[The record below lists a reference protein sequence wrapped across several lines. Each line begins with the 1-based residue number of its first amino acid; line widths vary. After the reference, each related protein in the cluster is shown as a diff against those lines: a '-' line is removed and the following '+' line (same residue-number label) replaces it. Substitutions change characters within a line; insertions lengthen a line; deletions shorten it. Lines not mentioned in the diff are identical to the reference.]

1 MNDSSSSVT
10 AEMITSKGVI
20 NIELFAGETPQ
31 TVANFVNLASQ
42 GFYDNLS
49 FHRVINDFMV
59 QGGCPQGTGT
69 GGSANKIMCEHNG
82 AAKQM
87 HDRGTLSM
95 AHAGPNTGS
104 SQFFI
109 CHNRQGTQHLD
120 GVHTAFGKVTEG
132 LDILD
137 TIGQGDTFSISLIK

>member
-1 MNDSSSSVT
+1 MKVKFT
-10 AEMITSKGVI
+10 TSKGDMVA
-20 NIELFAGETPQ
+20 ELFKDATPK
-31 TVANFVNLASQ
+31 TVANFTKLISE
-42 GFYDNLS
+42 GFYEGLK
-49 FHRVINDFMV
+49 FHRVIPNFMV
-59 QGGCPQGTGT
+59 QGGCPQGTGM
-69 GGSANKIMCEHNG
+69 GSAGHTIMCEHQG
-82 AAKQM
+82 AANQT

-95 AHAGPNTGS
+95 AHSGPNTGS

-137 TIGQGDTFSISLIK
+137 KIGQGDTFSINLIK

>member
-1 MNDSSSSVT
+1 MKVKFT
-10 AEMITSKGVI
+10 TSKGDMVA
-20 NIELFAGETPQ
+20 ELFKDATPK
-31 TVANFVNLASQ
+31 TVANFTKLISE
-42 GFYDNLS
+42 GFYEELK
-49 FHRVINDFMV
+49 FHRVIPNFMV
-59 QGGCPQGTGT
+59 QGGCPQGTGM
-69 GGSANKIMCEHNG
+69 GSAGHTIMCEHQG
-82 AAKQM
+82 AANQT

-120 GVHTAFGKVTEG
+120 RVHTAFGKVIEG

-137 TIGQGDTFSISLIK
+137 EIVQGDTFSISLIK

>member
-1 MNDSSSSVT
+1 MKVRFT
-10 AEMITSKGVI
+10 TSKGEMI
-20 NIELFAGETPQ
+20 AELFSDATPK
-31 TVANFVNLASQ
+31 TVANFRNLISE
-42 GFYDNLS
+42 GFYDS
-49 FHRVINDFMV
+49 MKFHRVIPNFMV
-59 QGGCPQGTGT
+59 QGGYPEGTGR
-69 GGSANKIMCEHNG
+69 GGSGTTIMCEHQVANFPS
-82 AAKQM
+82 QQ

-120 GVHTAFGKVTEG
+120 GVHTAFGKVIEG

-137 TIGQGDTFSISLIK
+137 TIAAGDAFSISLI

>member
-1 MNDSSSSVT
+1 MKVKFT
-10 AEMITSKGVI
+10 TSKGNMVA
-20 NIELFAGETPQ
+20 ELFKDATPK
-31 TVANFVNLASQ
+31 TVANFTKLISE
-42 GFYDNLS
+42 GFYEELK
-49 FHRVINDFMV
+49 FHRVIPNFMV
-59 QGGCPQGTGT
+59 QGGCPQGTGM
-69 GGSANKIMCEHNG
+69 GSAGHTIMCEHQG
-82 AAKQM
+82 AANQT

-120 GVHTAFGKVTEG
+120 RVHTAFGKVIEG

-137 TIGQGDTFSISLIK
+137 EIAQGDTFSISLIK

>member
-1 MNDSSSSVT
+1 MKVKFT
-10 AEMITSKGVI
+10 TSKG
-20 NIELFAGETPQ
+20 NMAAELFNDATPK
-31 TVANFVNLASQ
+31 TVANFTKLISE
-42 GFYDNLS
+42 GFYNDMK
-49 FHRVINDFMV
+49 FHRVIPNFMV
-59 QGGCPQGTGT
+59 QGGCPQGNGMGNAGYT
-69 GGSANKIMCEHNG
+69 IMCEHKE
-82 AAKQM
+82 AEFSTQQ

-137 TIGQGDTFSISLIK
+137 TIGQGDSFSISLIK

>member
-1 MNDSSSSVT
+1 MKVQFT
-10 AEMITSKGVI
+10 TSKGNMVA
-20 NIELFAGETPQ
+20 ELFKDATPK
-31 TVANFVNLASQ
+31 TVANFTKLISE
-42 GFYDNLS
+42 GFYDS
-49 FHRVINDFMV
+49 MKFHRVIPNFMV
-59 QGGCPQGTGT
+59 QGGCPQGNGQ
-69 GGSANKIMCEHNG
+69 GGSGTNIMCEHNG

-137 TIGQGDTFSISLIK
+137 TIAQGDSFSISLIK

>member
-1 MNDSSSSVT
+1 MKVKFTTNKGN
-10 AEMITSKGVI
+10 MIA
-20 NIELFAGETPQ
+20 ELFKDATPK
-31 TVANFVNLASQ
+31 TVANFTKLVSE
-42 GFYDNLS
+42 GFYEGLK
-49 FHRVINDFMV
+49 FHRVIPNFMV
-59 QGGCPQGTGT
+59 QGGCPNGNGQGDAGY
-69 GGSANKIMCEHNG
+69 KIMCEHNG
-82 AAKQM
+82 SAKQM

>member
-1 MNDSSSSVT
+1 MKVKI
-10 AEMITSKGVI
+10 ETSKGNMVA
-20 NIELFAGETPQ
+20 ELFNDATPN
-31 TVANFVNLASQ
+31 TVANFVKLISE
-42 GFYDNLS
+42 GFYEGLK
-49 FHRVINDFMV
+49 FHRVIPNFMV

>member
-1 MNDSSSSVT
+1 MKVKFT
-10 AEMITSKGVI
+10 TSKGNMVA
-20 NIELFAGETPQ
+20 ELFKEATPK
-31 TVANFVNLASQ
+31 TVANFTKLISE
-42 GFYDNLS
+42 GFYDS
-49 FHRVINDFMV
+49 MKFHRVIPNFMV
-59 QGGCPQGTGT
+59 QGGCPQGNGQ
-69 GGSANKIMCEHNG
+69 GGSGTNIMCEHNG

>member
-1 MNDSSSSVT
+1 MKVKFT
-10 AEMITSKGVI
+10 TSKGDMVA
-20 NIELFAGETPQ
+20 ELFKDATPK
-31 TVANFVNLASQ
+31 TVANFTKLISE
-42 GFYDNLS
+42 GFYEELK
-49 FHRVINDFMV
+49 FHRVIPNFMV
-59 QGGCPQGTGT
+59 QGGCPQGTGL
-69 GGSANKIMCEHNG
+69 GSAGHTIMCEHQG
-82 AAKQM
+82 AANQT

-120 GVHTAFGKVTEG
+120 RVHTAFGKVIEG

-137 TIGQGDTFSISLIK
+137 EIVQGDTFSISLIK

>member
-1 MNDSSSSVT
+1 MKVKFITNKDN
-10 AEMITSKGVI
+10 MIA
-20 NIELFAGETPQ
+20 ELFKDATPK
-31 TVANFVNLASQ
+31 TVANFTKLISE
-42 GFYDNLS
+42 GFYNDMR
-49 FHRVINDFMV
+49 FHRVIPNFMV
-59 QGGCPQGTGT
+59 QGGCPQGTGM
-69 GGSANKIMCEHNG
+69 GGSGTTIMCEHNG

-87 HDRGTLSM
+87 HIRGTLSM

-137 TIGQGDTFSISLIK
+137 SIGQGDTFTINLI

>member
-1 MNDSSSSVT
+1 MKVKFITNKGN
-10 AEMITSKGVI
+10 MIA
-20 NIELFAGETPQ
+20 ELFKDATPK
-31 TVANFVNLASQ
+31 TVANFTKLISE
-42 GFYDNLS
+42 GFYNDMK
-49 FHRVINDFMV
+49 FHRVIPNFMV
-59 QGGCPQGTGT
+59 QGGCPQGTGM
-69 GGSANKIMCEHNG
+69 GGSGTTIMCEHNG

-95 AHAGPNTGS
+95 AHSGPNTGS

-137 TIGQGDTFSISLIK
+137 TIGQGDTFTINLI